1 MLIGGRAFDGELYA
15 LLRQVS
21 FIAPNLC
28 NDEHDCG
35 LSTGD
40 GWLQAHVAAMLANG
54 ATVILTYDEGSTSA
68 GINGTSGGGNI
79 YTVVVGP
86 HASLAC
92 RQVDA
97 KGRLYVPVRRVAAKL
112 RYRSPAI
119 PALVEE
125 RPHGFALELDE
136 PAFGVAAG
144 QAAVLYDGEAVVGA
158 GLIRT

>member
-1 MLIGGRAFDGELYA
+1 MPK
-15 LLRQVS
+15 VS

-54 ATVILTYDEGSTSA
+54 ATVVLTYDEGSTSA

-86 HASLAC
+86 HVTA
-92 RQVDA
+92 RVDA
-97 KGRLYVPVRRVAAKL
+97 GQYNQYSILAAIEARFGLTKL
-112 RYRSPAI
+112 N
-119 PALVEE
+119 
-125 RPHGFALELDE
+125 G
-136 PAFGVAAG
+136 AAN
-144 QAAVLYDGEAVVGA
+144 VTPLP
-158 GLIRT
+158 LS